1 MKNRSSINTFS
12 IHHVAMMSLLMVFS
26 YVNAEDTKKNEVG
39 IPSDPQGEWYEVGY
53 FMARE
58 AAPGFRMFTIANP
71 DASVRLTRVIETLG
85 LDVSTVKTTD
95 LALIQQGWDDFLAG
109 RKQAMTYP
117 PDQTGSLVPVPLR
130 GFHRFT
136 NSATGELAENAAEWK
151 KAVVLVRSR
160 TGHGTGFF
168 IGPGLLLTNHHVV
181 HDEKTVQ
188 VQLEENKTIRIHKA
202 EVLASQEV
210 PDVALLQIEWKANT
224 SLPIGDSD
232 LCKELQEVVMIG
244 YPVVDRPAA
253 TFVKGHVSSTGDA
266 SEVDKDLSAFETIQL
281 NIEATKGN
289 SGGPVVATNGSVVGI
304 HTWSV
309 PIRAGSQFSFA
320 QKINFILPFIEKH
333 AKGKFQR
340 AK

>member
-160 TGHGTGFF
+160 IT
-168 IGPGLLLTNHHVV
+168 P
-181 HDEKTVQ
+181 
-188 VQLEENKTIRIHKA
+188 
-202 EVLASQEV
+202 
-210 PDVALLQIEWKANT
+210 
-224 SLPIGDSD
+224 
-232 LCKELQEVVMIG
+232 
-244 YPVVDRPAA
+244 PAA
-253 TFVKGHVSSTGDA
+253 RKRYTFRPTHAHTRRRHRKRM
-266 SEVDKDLSAFETIQL
+266 LL
-281 NIEATKGN
+281 
-289 SGGPVVATNGSVVGI
+289 GI
-304 HTWSV
+304 K
-309 PIRAGSQFSFA
+309 AAAAAACSFA
-320 QKINFILPFIEKH
+320 
-333 AKGKFQR
+333 
-340 AK
+340 